1 MLRRSPVTVRGGRS
15 DPWSTILC
23 VARLFRRPSAGPPL
37 VDELLLSGARAA
49 AGPLAHTP
57 ELERH
62 VLALTV
68 LDPDVD
74 SERLLASRLLG
85 AVGRLY
91 EHGWQPSD
99 LLHVVGRQ
107 WTQRVQRLAAA
118 VLAHDAATS
127 HATLRAPEEWVA
139 QLGDLGPDDG
149 PDLVTAWHHREGL
162 EPGDAWRDG
171 LRLLGQ
177 LTQLPRVEAL
187 LSRPSQWG
195 RAARPRVDPTAAP
208 EPKVLARV
216 RALLAKAESTGFP
229 EEADALTAKAQDL
242 MTRHA
247 IDEAVLHAGEPAAGG
262 VVARRVHVSDPYAS
276 AKVQLLDA
284 VGRVNDVRVVW
295 TAAFGTATVVGH
307 PADLDAVELLFTSLL
322 VQATRALAEA
332 ARTQSAKSFRRAFLL
347 AYAIR
352 IGERLEQARAHA
364 RGDAELTYGAALV
377 PVLAERSEAVDQAF
391 TTMFPALRAPR
402 RTRVDAQGW
411 DAGRA
416 AADQADLGR

>member
-1 MLRRSPVTVRGGRS
+1 
-15 DPWSTILC
+15 

-37 VDELLLSGARAA
+37 VDQLLLSGARAA
-49 AGPLAHTP
+49 SGPQAHAA

-68 LDPDVD
+68 SDPEVD
-74 SERLLASRLLG
+74 SQRLLTARLLAAVARLH
-85 AVGRLY
+85 
-91 EHGWQPSD
+91 EHGWQPAD
-99 LLHVVGRQ
+99 LLHVVGRA

-118 VLAHDAATS
+118 VLAQEAATT
-127 HATLRAPEEWVA
+127 HAAVRAPEAWAA
-139 QLGDLGPDDG
+139 QLADHGPDHG
-149 PDLVTAWHHREGL
+149 PDVVAAWHRREGL
-162 EPGDAWRDG
+162 DPADAWRDG

-177 LTQLPRVEAL
+177 LTQLPRVDPL
-187 LSRPSQWG
+187 LPPPSEWG
-195 RAARPRVDPTAAP
+195 RSARPTVARTTAL

-216 RALLAKAESTGFP
+216 RALLAKAESTDFP

-247 IDEAVLHAGEPAAGG
+247 IDEAVLHAGEPAAGA
-262 VVARRVHVSDPYAS
+262 VLARRVHVSNPYAS

-284 VGRVNDVRVVW
+284 VGRVNEVRVVW
-295 TAAFGTATVVGH
+295 TDAFGTATVVGH
-307 PADLDAVELLFTSLL
+307 PADLDTVELVFTSLL

-347 AYAIR
+347 AYALR

-364 RGDAELTYGAALV
+364 RGDAERTYGAALV
-377 PVLAERSEAVDQAF
+377 PVLAERSEAVDAAF

-402 RTRVDAQGW
+402 RTRVDARGW

-416 AADQADLGR
+416 AADRADLGR